1 MGTDSGSESRTG
13 HLPNKGPHI
22 KADIC
27 ELIVGRGLFSILS
40 SYEDPRPDKKENAIE
55 ASRRED
61 QRSCLNKHDCL

>member
-1 MGTDSGSESRTG
+1 MHLWGQIVEVDQARTV
-13 HLPNKGPHI
+13 HLPDKGPHI

-40 SYEDPRPDKKENAIE
+40 SQEDPRPYKKENAIE

-61 QRSCLNKHDCL
+61 